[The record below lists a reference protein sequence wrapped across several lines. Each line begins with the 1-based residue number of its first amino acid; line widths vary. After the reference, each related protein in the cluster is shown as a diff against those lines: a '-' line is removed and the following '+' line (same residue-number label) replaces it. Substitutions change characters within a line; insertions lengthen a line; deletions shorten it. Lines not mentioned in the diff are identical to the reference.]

1 MRDTARWGGRMTRQ
15 AFGSSM
21 FELAD
26 IWTENID
33 EEEVRLTF
41 RNTFVFDSRGKLD
54 YSYTVCNSE
63 VLHPDFSKLSH
74 Q

>member
-1 MRDTARWGGRMTRQ
+1 MTRE

-33 EEEVRLTF
+33 EEEVRF
-41 RNTFVFDSRGKLD
+41 IFNA
-54 YSYTVCNSE
+54 
-63 VLHPDFSKLSH
+63 
-74 Q
+74 

>member
-1 MRDTARWGGRMTRQ
+1 MTRE

-33 EEEVRLTF
+33 EEEVRGIFNVQRKNCCSLLPSSLACPQGCYVSAKESGRWRQIYF
-41 RNTFVFDSRGKLD
+41 P
-54 YSYTVCNSE
+54 TV
-63 VLHPDFSKLSH
+63 LPY
-74 Q
+74 